1 MIYKSLGLIQANYI
15 VDGVIF
21 RLGEQ
26 FEGFVDA
33 FNNCREQGY
42 VMCIYK
48 HKNEKGISSFRDCLS
63 IYVYNNRHTDN
74 PSVSWDYEFHK
85 KLYSEDAYYNRT
97 VSFDTVDGAI
107 EKIIELILDFD
118 NED

>member
-1 MIYKSLGLIQANYI
+1 MICKSLGLIQANYI

-26 FEGFVDA
+26 FDGFVDA

-48 HKNEKGISSFRDCLS
+48 NKNASFKNCLS
-63 IYVYNNRHTDN
+63 IYIYNNRHTDE
-74 PSVSWDYEFHK
+74 PSVSWDYEICE

-97 VSFDTVDGAI
+97 VSFNTVDGAI
-107 EKIIELILDFD
+107 EKVIELILDF
-118 NED
+118 EDEE